1 MNARFLT
8 TATLA
13 FSFAGILPAKAAD
26 TQLLNLV
33 MPDAKVLAGVN
44 VDQAKTTPM
53 GQYVLTQVQAQN
65 NQHLRE
71 ITTLTGFDPTRD
83 VSEILVA
90 SSGSA
95 NQQSGL
101 VVARGVFD
109 IEKIKAAVALKGGAT
124 TTEYNGVTLFTDSK
138 ATGGV
143 AFISSTLVAAGDVA
157 NVKAAIDRRQR
168 PSTLPADVMVRI
180 NQWSGSQDAWAITT
194 VPPTSLAPAG
204 SIAMIPGV
212 GPQQPGQANAFT
224 GIQNASGGVKFG
236 NNVVVTAQAQA
247 ANATDATQLGDTL
260 KLLASLAQMQ
270 SNGDPKILALAK
282 SLNVTTNG
290 ALLNV
295 SISMPQDQLV
305 GFLKEA
311 NKPRERAPK
320 NLKKM

>member
-26 TQLLNLV
+26 SQLLNLV

-101 VVARGVFD
+101 VLARGVFD
-109 IEKIKAAVALKGGAT
+109 LEKIKAAVALKGGAT
-124 TTEYNGVTLFTDSK
+124 TTEYNGVTIFTDSK

-143 AFISSTLVAAGDVA
+143 AFLSSSLVAAGDLA

-194 VPPTSLAPAG
+194 VPPTSLAPAAG
-204 SIAMIPGV
+204 MPPIPGL
-212 GPQQPGQANAFT
+212 GPQQGQANAFT
-224 GIQNASGGVKFG
+224 GIQHAAGGVKFG

-247 ANATDATQLGDTL
+247 ANATDATQLGDTV
-260 KLLASLAQMQ
+260 KLLASLAQLQ
-270 SNGDPKILALAK
+270 SNSDPKILALAK
-282 SLNVTTNG
+282 SLNVSTNG

-305 GFLKEA
+305 SFLKEA
-311 NKPRERAPK
+311 SKPRERTQK
-320 NLKKM
+320 NLRKM

>member
-26 TQLLNLV
+26 SQLLNLV

-53 GQYVLTQVQAQN
+53 GQYVLSQVQAQN

-71 ITTLTGFDPTRD
+71 IATLTGFDPTRD
-83 VSEILVA
+83 VSEVLVA
-90 SSGSA
+90 TSGGA
-95 NQQSGL
+95 DQQSGL

-109 IEKIKAAVALKGGAT
+109 VEKIKAAVALKGGAT
-124 TTEYNGVTLFTDSK
+124 TTEYSGVTIFSDTKL
-138 ATGGV
+138 TGGIG
-143 AFISSTLVAAGDVA
+143 FLSSNLVVAGDMA

-168 PSTLPADVMVRI
+168 PSTLPADVLVRI
-180 NQWSGSQDAWAITT
+180 SQWSGSQDAWAITT
-194 VPPTSLAPAG
+194 VPPTSLAPAAG
-204 SIAMIPGV
+204 MPAIPGL
-212 GPQQPGQANAFT
+212 GPQQGQANAFT

-236 NNVVVTAQAQA
+236 ANVVVTAQALA
-247 ANATDATQLGDTL
+247 ANATDATQLGDTV

-270 SNGDPKILALAK
+270 SNADPKILALAK

-290 ALLNV
+290 SLLNV
-295 SISMPQDQLV
+295 TISMPQEQLV
-305 GFLKEA
+305 SFLKDA
-311 NKPRERAPK
+311 GKVKQPAQK
-320 NLKKM
+320 NVRKM